1 MQVDCSRHRLVLR
14 RILLGSLGLAL
25 PLFGVDAA
33 GAAVVPRDGR
43 AAGSVVQATGGS
55 EIRFTAAEL
64 WQDVEVQQV
73 LLGGDALR
81 TGPLG
86 GLAILF
92 ADQTQIRVHNN
103 SQLLVRDIGGD
114 GAPARMDLN
123 SGAVWARAVTGGN
136 GVEIATPAATAAI
149 RGTDWSLA
157 VGPDGKTTLVVL
169 SGVVELSNEF
179 GRVSVGRGEAAVAAV
194 GSAPAKI
201 IVTTPKDREQMLFWL
216 APGSVFDSFPA
227 SHTTARDRREAQRRV
242 AAVPEAQRSAED
254 WLSLAEADLDIAG
267 PAAAAADLARAR
279 AAGPLTPEQA
289 VRADLLD
296 GILAGRAG
304 RSEDAARAFEAAE
317 AGSTGRLRLRAR
329 LGRFFAGTATG
340 ESADAAAMER
350 ELAAS
355 DDPLAVDGLAWLQA
369 IRGDLPAAYAT
380 LQAGARRFPGDL
392 DIAVSEATAAQ
403 VLGDRDG
410 MRQAVDR
417 ALAIDPDDPEALRMA
432 ANYKVAFA
440 NDPDG
445 ALALL
450 RRATSEAPGNAD
462 AWNDLAMLHDIR
474 GGLVEA
480 DDALEK
486 AAALDPNAANV
497 RINRAVLYLEAGMVD
512 RARTLLAEARAID
525 PESGITLVGE
535 GILAFETGDIDG
547 ALEKFLAASA
557 ANPASSENL
566 QGLAAAQYALGQT
579 KQAEQTLGNADRLDP
594 NDPMVPN
601 LRTIIAIDN
610 AEADEAIRNA
620 REIAARSG
628 QGTLA
633 LSTANLGNRLGPPLL
648 GAYANLGLIDW
659 GRYYNDRTDDPFS
672 ASTYLGRSVIS
683 QPTAFGADPAVP
695 EGVALSAEI
704 QALLLDPTLAS
715 SRQRRTDLL
724 PRPFLDAQLTG
735 GIVAVGD
742 TIGHSEG
749 VDIDAYTVAP
759 IPLAFRASFA
769 RVDNN
774 GDDHGDDSDSWT
786 GSARLA
792 GRLGLGGSFAAW
804 IDGGEAGNEFAGTVF
819 APTPFAS
826 ERSRVVSGGLAF
838 GYRLA
843 ERSRLMAVVQRSHVE
858 RRDFNRSLLFDIP
871 DPVFPDFISY
881 DLREDDIVKQRSDT
895 TMGGLAHIW
904 GAGDIT
910 IQYGFEVQS
919 TRSVLSA
926 DQTAWTTLKFLDEEL
941 QTERVHGESRTE
953 IDQTLGRVFA
963 FGRWTPSPDLRID
976 FGTGIVRAEEG
987 GPVPEV
993 VLEPRLGIAWS
1004 PAEGHWLRAA
1014 IQRNAETPGNLTLAP
1029 TDTVGI
1035 LADTLPLGAGGVA
1048 TSYTARWE
1056 AEWTPHIFTSLEGQ
1070 HQELE
1075 NLSFSYPSAQLVS
1088 VDVERGRTDRVTAAG
1103 NIWFT
1108 GGIGVYGSASL
1119 IRSEITEGIDEGKR
1133 IPFVP
1138 DWTARVGAAW
1148 VHPLQI
1154 RAQIER
1160 VWAGPQSSG
1169 PGVAEIDG
1177 FGTTNIAISWEPLD
1191 KRIALGFVIR
1201 NLFDEDY
1208 DSAFGVEAPGR
1219 LVAATAS
1226 IRF

>member
-1 MQVDCSRHRLVLR
+1 MHRLILR
-14 RILLGSLGLAL
+14 RTLPGIASLLLGASLCAE
-25 PLFGVDAA
+25 AA
-33 GAAVVPRDGR
+33 TVPRDGR
-43 AAGSVVQATGGS
+43 AAGSVVQTTGNS

-64 WQDVEVQQV
+64 WQDVEVQQA

-103 SQLLVRDIGGD
+103 SQLLVRAVGGD
-114 GAPARMDLN
+114 GSPAQMQLD
-123 SGAVWARAVTGGN
+123 SGAVWARAVTGGS

-149 RGTDWSLA
+149 RGTDWSLS

-216 APGSVFDSFPA
+216 APGSVFDAFPA
-227 SHTTARDRREAQRRV
+227 SDTTSRFRREAHRRIT
-242 AAVPEAQRSAED
+242 AVPEAQRSAED
-254 WLSLAEADLDIAG
+254 WLAMAEADLDIAG
-267 PAAAAADLARAR
+267 PAAAAADLAKAR
-279 AAGPLTPEQA
+279 AAGPLTREQSA
-289 VRADLLD
+289 RADLLD
-296 GILAGRAG
+296 GTLAGRAG
-304 RSEDAARAFEAAE
+304 RSEDAARAFAAAE
-317 AGSTGRLRLRAR
+317 AGSTGRQRLLAR
-329 LGRFFAGTATG
+329 LGRFFAGSASDRTG
-340 ESADAAAMER
+340 GQAGDPAALER
-350 ELAAS
+350 ELAAG
-355 DDPLAVDGLAWLQA
+355 DDPLAADGLAWLQA
-369 IRGDLPAAYAT
+369 IRGDLPAANAT
-380 LQAGARRFPGDL
+380 LQAAGRRFPGDL
-392 DIAVSEATAAQ
+392 DIAVSEAAVAQ
-403 VLGDRDG
+403 VLGDREG

-417 ALAIDPDDPEALRMA
+417 ALAIDPDDPEALRLA

-445 ALALL
+445 ALVLL
-450 RRATSEAPGNAD
+450 RRATGEAPGNAD
-462 AWNDLAMLHDIR
+462 AWNDLGMLHDIR

-480 DDALEK
+480 DAALEK
-486 AAALDPNAANV
+486 AAALDPDAANIRV
-497 RINRAVLYLEAGMVD
+497 NQAILYLEAGMVD
-512 RARTLLAEARAID
+512 RARALLGQARAID
-525 PESGITLVGE
+525 PDSGITLVGE

-566 QGLAAAQYALGQT
+566 QGLAAAQYTLGDT
-579 KQAEQTLGNADRLDP
+579 RQAKQTLENADRLDP

-601 LRTIIAIDN
+601 MRTIIAIDA

-620 REIAARSG
+620 REIAARAD
-628 QGTLA
+628 QGSLA

-648 GAYANLGLIDW
+648 AAYANLGLIDW

-672 ASTYLGRSVIS
+672 AASYLGRSVIA

-695 EGVALSAEI
+695 DGVALSAEI
-704 QALLLDPTLAS
+704 QSLLLDPTLAS

-735 GIVAVGD
+735 GIVTVGD
-742 TIGHSEG
+742 TLGHTEG
-749 VDIDAYTVAP
+749 FDIDAYTVAP
-759 IPLAFRASFA
+759 VPLAFRASFA
-769 RVDNN
+769 RADSN

-804 IDGGEAGNEFAGTVF
+804 VDGGEAGNEFAGTVF

-826 ERSRVVSGGLAF
+826 ERSRAVSGGLAF
-838 GYRLA
+838 GYRLG
-843 ERSRLMAVVQRSHVE
+843 ERSRLTAMVRHSHVE
-858 RRDFNRSLLFDIP
+858 LRDVNRTLLSDIP
-871 DPVFPDFISY
+871 DVDFPEIVSY
-881 DLREDDIVKQRSDT
+881 DIRADDIVKQRSDT
-895 TMGGLAHIW
+895 TMGGLAHLW
-904 GAGDIT
+904 GTGDIT
-910 IQYGFEVQS
+910 VQYGFEVLS
-919 TRSVLSA
+919 TRSTFA
-926 DQTAWTTLKFLDEEL
+926 FDETAWRSIKIFGREVQSDRFHDVTRSE
-941 QTERVHGESRTE
+941 TE
-953 IDQTLGRVFA
+953 QTLGRVFA
-963 FGRWTPSPDLRID
+963 YGRWTPTPELRID
-976 FGTGIVRAEEG
+976 FGTGIVRAEDG

-1014 IQRNAETPGNLTLAP
+1014 IQRGAETPGNLTLAP

-1075 NLSFSYPSAQLVS
+1075 NLSFAYPSAQLAS

-1103 NIWFT
+1103 NIWLT

-1119 IRSEITEGIDEGKR
+1119 IRSEITEGIGEGKR

-1138 DWTARVGAAW
+1138 DWTARVGAVW

-1169 PGVAEIDG
+1169 PGLPGIDG
-1177 FGTTNIAISWEPLD
+1177 FGTTNLAISWEPLD

>member
-1 MQVDCSRHRLVLR
+1 MHRLILR
-14 RILLGSLGLAL
+14 RLLLGSLSLVF
-25 PLFGVDAA
+25 PLFGFDTA
-33 GAAVVPRDGR
+33 GAAVVPRDGK
-43 AAGSVVQATGGS
+43 AAGSIVQATGES
-55 EIRFTAAEL
+55 EVRFTAAEL
-64 WQDVEVQQV
+64 WQDAEVQQV

-103 SQLLVRDIGGD
+103 SQLLVREVGGD
-114 GAPARMDLN
+114 GGPARMDLN
-123 SGAVWARAVTGGN
+123 SGAVWARAVTGGS

-227 SHTTARDRREAQRRV
+227 SHTDARGRREAQRRV
-242 AAVPEAQRSAED
+242 TAVPETQRSAGD

-279 AAGPLTPEQA
+279 ATGPLTSEQA

-296 GILAGRAG
+296 GLLAGRAG
-304 RSEDAARAFEAAE
+304 REEDAARAFAAAE
-317 AGSTGRLRLRAR
+317 SGSTGRLRLRAR
-329 LGRFFAGTATG
+329 LGRFFAGSASG
-340 ESADAAAMER
+340 ETVDAAGMER

-380 LQAGARRFPGDL
+380 LQAGGRRFPGDL
-392 DIAVSEATAAQ
+392 DIAVSEAMAAQ
-403 VLGDRDG
+403 VLGDREG
-410 MRQAVDR
+410 MRQAADR

-450 RRATSEAPGNAD
+450 RRATGEAPGDAD
-462 AWNDLAMLHDIR
+462 AWNDLGMLHDIR

-480 DDALEK
+480 DAALEK
-486 AAALDPNAANV
+486 AAALDPDAANIRV
-497 RINRAVLYLEAGMVD
+497 NQAILYLEAGMID
-512 RARTLLAEARAID
+512 RARELLGQARALD
-525 PESGITLVGE
+525 PDSGITLIGE

-566 QGLAAAQYALGQT
+566 QGLAAAQYALGET
-579 KQAEQTLGNADRLDP
+579 EQAKQTLGNADRLDP

-601 LRTIIAIDN
+601 LRTIIAIDE

-628 QGTLA
+628 QGGLA

-648 GAYANLGLIDW
+648 AAYANLGLLDW

-672 ASTYLGRSVIS
+672 AASSLGRSVIT
-683 QPTAFGADPAVP
+683 QPTVFGADPAVP
-695 EGVALSAEI
+695 DGVALSTEI

-742 TIGHSEG
+742 TLGHSEG
-749 VDIDAYTVAP
+749 VDVDAYTVAP

-769 RVDNN
+769 RVDND

-804 IDGGEAGNEFAGTVF
+804 IDGGEAGNEFAGTSF

-826 ERSRVVSGGLAF
+826 ERSRAVSGGLAF
-838 GYRLA
+838 GYRLG
-843 ERSRLMAVVQRSHVE
+843 ERSRLTAMVQHSHVQ
-858 RRDFNRSLLFDIP
+858 RRDFNRTLLFDIP
-871 DPVFPDFISY
+871 DRDFPEFVSY
-881 DLREDDIVKQRSDT
+881 DIRADDIVKQRNDT

-904 GAGDIT
+904 GTGDIT
-910 IQYGFEVQS
+910 VQYGFEVQS
-919 TRSVLSA
+919 TRSTLTF
-926 DQTAWTTLKFLDEEL
+926 DETAWTSIKLFGREMQSDRSHETA
-941 QTERVHGESRTE
+941 RSE

-963 FGRWTPSPDLRID
+963 YGRWTPTPDLRID
-976 FGTGIVRAEEG
+976 FGTGIVRAGDG
-987 GPVPEV
+987 GPVPDV
-993 VLEPRLGIAWS
+993 VLEPRLGVAWS

-1014 IQRNAETPGNLTLAP
+1014 VQRGAQTPGSLTLAP
-1029 TDTVGI
+1029 VDTVGI
-1035 LADTLPLGAGGVA
+1035 VPDTLPLATGGVA

-1056 AEWTPHIFTSLEGQ
+1056 AEWTPHLFTSLEGQ

-1075 NLSFSYPSAQLVS
+1075 NLSFAYPSAQLVS
-1088 VDVERGRTDRVTAAG
+1088 LEVERGRTDRVTAAG
-1103 NIWFT
+1103 NIWFD

-1119 IRSEITEGIDEGKR
+1119 IRSEITEGLGEGKR

-1138 DWTARVGAAW
+1138 DWTARIGAVW

-1169 PGVAEIDG
+1169 PGLPEIDG
-1177 FGTTNIAISWEPLD
+1177 FGSTNIAISWEPLD
-1191 KRIALGFVIR
+1191 KRIALSFVIR
-1201 NLFDEDY
+1201 NLFDEEY
-1208 DSAFGVEAPGR
+1208 DTAFGVEAPGR

>member
-1 MQVDCSRHRLVLR
+1 MLS
-14 RILLGSLGLAL
+14 LAL
-25 PLFGVDAA
+25 PLFCFDTADAA
-33 GAAVVPRDGR
+33 IVPRDGR
-43 AAGSVVQATGGS
+43 AAGAVIQTAGES
-55 EIRFTAAEL
+55 EIRFTATEL

-103 SQLLVRDIGGD
+103 SQLLVREVGGD
-114 GAPARMDLN
+114 GGPARMELD
-123 SGAVWARAVTGGN
+123 SGAVWARAVTGGG
-136 GVEIATPAATAAI
+136 GVEITTPAATAAI
-149 RGTDWSLA
+149 RGTDWSLT
-157 VGPDGKTTLVVL
+157 VGPDGRTTLVVL

-216 APGSVFDSFPA
+216 APGAVFDAFPA
-227 SHTTARDRREAQRRV
+227 SDTTSRGRREMYRRV
-242 AAVPEAQRSAED
+242 TAVLEAQRSAED
-254 WLSLAEADLDIAG
+254 WLSLAEAGLEIEG
-267 PAAAAADLARAR
+267 PAAAAAALARAR
-279 AAGPLTPEQA
+279 AAGPLTPEQTA
-289 VRADLLD
+289 RADLLD
-296 GILAGRAG
+296 GIMAGRAG
-304 RSEDAARAFEAAE
+304 RDDEAAGAFAAAE
-317 AGSTGRLRLRAR
+317 AVGTGRIRLLAR
-329 LGRFFAGTATG
+329 MGRFFAGTKSGRAG
-340 ESADAAAMER
+340 DPAAMER

-355 DDPLAVDGLAWLQA
+355 DDPVAVEGLAWLQA

-380 LQAGARRFPGDL
+380 LQSGAGRFPGDL
-392 DIAVSEATAAQ
+392 DIAVGEATAAQ
-403 VLGDRDG
+403 VLGDREG

-450 RRATSEAPGNAD
+450 RRATGEAPGDAE
-462 AWNDLAMLHDIR
+462 AWNDLGMLHDIR

-480 DDALEK
+480 DAALGR
-486 AAALDPNAANV
+486 AAALDPDAANV
-497 RINRAVLYLEAGMVD
+497 LVNRAVIYLEAGMVG
-512 RARTLLAEARAID
+512 RARALLDQARAAD

-535 GILAFETGDIDG
+535 GILAFETGDVDG

-566 QGLAAAQYALGQT
+566 QGLAAAQYALGRT
-579 KQAEQTLGNADRLDP
+579 DQAKQTLDNADRLDP
-594 NDPMVPN
+594 NDPMVPSM
-601 LRTIIAIDN
+601 RTIIAFDE

-620 REIAARSG
+620 REIAARSN
-628 QGTLA
+628 QGSVA

-648 GAYANLGLIDW
+648 AAYANLGLLDW

-672 ASTYLGRSVIS
+672 AASYLGRSVIA
-683 QPTAFGADPAVP
+683 QPTVFGTDPAVP
-695 EGVALSAEI
+695 DRVALSAEI
-704 QALLLDPTLAS
+704 QSLLLDPTLAS

-735 GIVAVGD
+735 GFVTVGD
-742 TIGHSEG
+742 TIGHTEG
-749 VDIDAYTVAP
+749 VDIDGYTIAP

-769 RVDNN
+769 RVDND
-774 GDDHGDDSDSWT
+774 GDDHGDDSDSWS
-786 GSARLA
+786 GSARIA

-804 IDGGEAGNEFAGTVF
+804 IDGGDAGSEIAGTSLT
-819 APTPFAS
+819 PSPFAS
-826 ERSRVVSGGLAF
+826 ERSRAVSGGLAF
-838 GYRLA
+838 GYRLG
-843 ERSRLMAVVQRSHVE
+843 ERSRLTAMVQRSHVE
-858 RRDFNRSLLFDIP
+858 RRDFNRTLLFDIP
-871 DPVFPDFISY
+871 DPNFPDIVSY
-881 DLREDDIVKQRSDT
+881 DLRVDDIVKQRIDT
-895 TMGGLAHIW
+895 TMGGLAHAW

-910 IQYGFEVQS
+910 VQYGFEVLS
-919 TRSVLSA
+919 TRSTLSV
-926 DQTAWTTLKFLDEEL
+926 DETAWTSIKLFGREV
-941 QTERVHGESRTE
+941 QTDRAHDVTRSET
-953 IDQTLGRVFA
+953 DQTLGRVFA
-963 FGRWTPSPDLRID
+963 YGRWTPSPALRID
-976 FGTGIVRAEEG
+976 FGTGIVRAGDG
-987 GPVPEV
+987 GPVPDV
-993 VLEPRLGIAWS
+993 VLEPRLGVAWS

-1014 IQRNAETPGNLTLAP
+1014 VQRGAETPGNLTLAP
-1029 TDTVGI
+1029 VDTVGI
-1035 LADTLPLGAGGVA
+1035 VPDTLPLATGGVA
-1048 TSYTARWE
+1048 TSYTVRWE
-1056 AEWTPHIFTSLEGQ
+1056 AEWSPHLFTSLEGQ

-1075 NLSFSYPSAQLVS
+1075 NLSFAYPSAQLVTLE
-1088 VDVERGRTDRVTAAG
+1088 VERGRTDRVTAAG
-1103 NIWFT
+1103 NVWFD

-1119 IRSEITEGIDEGKR
+1119 IRSEVTEGLGEGKR

-1138 DWTARVGAAW
+1138 DWTARIGAVW

-1169 PGVAEIDG
+1169 PGLPEIDG
-1177 FGTTNIAISWEPLD
+1177 FGSTNLAISWEPLD
-1191 KRIALGFVIR
+1191 KRIALGFVVR

-1208 DSAFGVEAPGR
+1208 DTAFGVEAPGR

>member
-1 MQVDCSRHRLVLR
+1 MDRNYSMHRRVLR

-25 PLFGVDAA
+25 PLFSFDAA
-33 GAAVVPRDGR
+33 DAATVPRDGR
-43 AAGSVVQATGGS
+43 AAGSIVQANGES
-55 EIRFTAAEL
+55 EIRFTAADL
-64 WQDVEVQQV
+64 WRDAEVQQV

-103 SQLLVRDIGGD
+103 SQLLVRDVGGD
-114 GAPARMDLN
+114 GGPARMDLD
-123 SGAVWARAVTGGN
+123 SGAVWARAVTGGS
-136 GVEIATPAATAAI
+136 GVEITTPAATAAI

-216 APGSVFDSFPA
+216 APGSVFDAFPA
-227 SHTTARDRREAQRRV
+227 SDTTSRDRREAQRRV
-242 AAVPEAQRSAED
+242 TAVPEAQRSAED
-254 WLSLAEADLDIAG
+254 WLALAEADLDIAG
-267 PAAAAADLARAR
+267 PAAAAADLAKAR
-279 AAGPLTPEQA
+279 AAGLTPAQTA
-289 VRADLLD
+289 RADLLD
-296 GILAGRAG
+296 GVLAGRAG
-304 RSEDAARAFEAAE
+304 RDAEAARAFAAAE
-317 AGSTGRLRLRAR
+317 AGSTGRQRLLAR
-329 LGRFFAGTATG
+329 LGRFFAGSASG
-340 ESADAAAMER
+340 EAVDAAVMER
-350 ELAAS
+350 ELATG
-355 DDPLAVDGLAWLQA
+355 DDPIAVDGLAWLQA

-380 LQAGARRFPGDL
+380 LQAGGRRFPGDL
-392 DIAVSEATAAQ
+392 DIAVNEATAAQ
-403 VLGDRDG
+403 VLGDREG

-450 RRATSEAPGNAD
+450 RRATGEAPGNAD
-462 AWNDLAMLHDIR
+462 AWNDLGMLHDIR

-480 DDALEK
+480 DAALEK
-486 AAALDPNAANV
+486 AAALDPNAANIRV
-497 RINRAVLYLEAGMVD
+497 NQAILYLEAGMLD
-512 RARTLLAEARAID
+512 RARALLGQARAID
-525 PESGITLVGE
+525 PDSGITLVGE

-566 QGLAAAQYALGQT
+566 QGLAAAQYTLGDT
-579 KQAEQTLGNADRLDP
+579 TQAKQTLENADRLDP

-601 LRTIIAIDN
+601 MRTIIAIDE

-620 REIAARSG
+620 REIAARAN
-628 QGTLA
+628 QGSLA

-648 GAYANLGLIDW
+648 AAYANLGLIDW

-672 ASTYLGRSVIS
+672 AASYLGRSVLA
-683 QPTAFGADPAVP
+683 QPTVFGSDLAVP
-695 EGVALSAEI
+695 DAAALSSEI
-704 QALLLDPTLAS
+704 QALLLDPTIAS

-735 GIVAVGD
+735 GIIAVGD

-749 VDIDAYTVAP
+749 VDIDAYTITP

-769 RVDNN
+769 RVDND

-804 IDGGEAGNEFAGTVF
+804 IDGGEAGNEIAGTLF

-826 ERSRVVSGGLAF
+826 ERTRAVSGGLAF
-838 GYRLA
+838 GYRLG
-843 ERSRLMAVVQRSHVE
+843 ERSRLTAMVQRSHVE
-858 RRDFNRSLLFDIP
+858 RRDVNRTLLSDIP
-871 DPVFPDFISY
+871 DRDFPEIVSY
-881 DLREDDIVKQRSDT
+881 DIRGDDIIKQRSDT
-895 TMGGLAHIW
+895 TMGGLAHMW
-904 GAGDIT
+904 GTGDIT
-910 IQYGFEVQS
+910 VQYGFEVLS
-919 TRSVLSA
+919 TRSTLTF
-926 DQTAWTTLKFLDEEL
+926 DQTAWTTIKLFGREL
-941 QTERVHGESRTE
+941 QTDREHDATRTE
-953 IDQTLGRVFA
+953 IEQTLGRVFA
-963 FGRWTPSPDLRID
+963 YGRWTPTPDLRID
-976 FGTGIVRAEEG
+976 FGTGIVRADEG

-993 VLEPRLGIAWS
+993 VLEPRLGVAWS
-1004 PAEGHWLRAA
+1004 PVEGHWLRAA
-1014 IQRNAETPGNLTLAP
+1014 VQRGAKTPGNLTLAP
-1029 TDTVGI
+1029 VDTVGI
-1035 LADTLPLGAGGVA
+1035 LADTLPLDAGGVA

-1075 NLSFSYPSAQLVS
+1075 NLSFAYPSTQLTTVE
-1088 VDVERGRTDRVTAAG
+1088 VERGRTDRVTAAG
-1103 NIWFT
+1103 NIWFD

-1119 IRSEITEGIDEGKR
+1119 IRSEVTEGIDEGKR

-1138 DWTARVGAAW
+1138 DWTARIGAVW

-1169 PGVAEIDG
+1169 PGLPEIDG
-1177 FGTTNIAISWEPLD
+1177 FGSTNIAISWEPVE
-1191 KRIALGFVIR
+1191 KRLALGFAIR
-1201 NLFDEDY
+1201 NLFDEEY
-1208 DSAFGVEAPGR
+1208 DTAFGVEAPGR
-1219 LVAATAS
+1219 LIAATAS

>member
-1 MQVDCSRHRLVLR
+1 MHRLILR
-14 RILLGSLGLAL
+14 RTLPGIASLLLGASLCAE
-25 PLFGVDAA
+25 AA
-33 GAAVVPRDGR
+33 TVPRDGR
-43 AAGSVVQATGGS
+43 AAGSVVQTTGGS

-64 WQDVEVQQV
+64 WQDVEVQQA

-103 SQLLVRDIGGD
+103 SQLLVRAVGGD
-114 GAPARMDLN
+114 GSPAQMQLD
-123 SGAVWARAVTGGN
+123 SGAVWARAVTGGS

-149 RGTDWSLA
+149 RGTDWSLS

-216 APGSVFDSFPA
+216 APGSVFDAFPA
-227 SHTTARDRREAQRRV
+227 SDASSRVRRETQRRV

-254 WLSLAEADLDIAG
+254 WLALAEADLDIAG
-267 PAAAAADLARAR
+267 PAAAAADLAKAR
-279 AAGPLTPEQA
+279 AAGPLTREQA
-289 VRADLLD
+289 ARADLLD

-304 RSEDAARAFEAAE
+304 REDEAARAFAAAE
-317 AGSTGRLRLRAR
+317 SGSAGRQRLLAR
-329 LGRFFAGTATG
+329 LGRFFAGSASGQAGDPATL
-340 ESADAAAMER
+340 ER
-350 ELAAS
+350 ELAAG
-355 DDPLAVDGLAWLQA
+355 DDPLAADGLAWLQA
-369 IRGDLPAAYAT
+369 IRGDLPAANAT
-380 LQAGARRFPGDL
+380 LQAASRRFPGDL
-392 DIAVSEATAAQ
+392 DVAVSEAAVAQ
-403 VLGDRDG
+403 VLGDREG

-417 ALAIDPDDPEALRMA
+417 ALAIDPDDPEALRLA

-445 ALALL
+445 ALVLL
-450 RRATSEAPGNAD
+450 RRATGEAPGNAD
-462 AWNDLAMLHDIR
+462 AWNDLGMLHDIR

-480 DDALEK
+480 DAALEK
-486 AAALDPNAANV
+486 AAVLDPDAANIRV
-497 RINRAVLYLEAGMVD
+497 NQAILYLEAGMVD
-512 RARTLLAEARAID
+512 RARALLGQARAID
-525 PESGITLVGE
+525 PDSGITLVGE

-547 ALEKFLAASA
+547 ALKKFLAASA

-566 QGLAAAQYALGQT
+566 QGLAAAQYSLGRT
-579 KQAEQTLGNADRLDP
+579 TQAEQTLGNADRLDP

-601 LRTIIAIDN
+601 MRTIIAIDN

-628 QGTLA
+628 QGSLA

-672 ASTYLGRSVIS
+672 AASYLGRSVIA

-695 EGVALSAEI
+695 DGVALSAEI

-742 TIGHSEG
+742 TIGHTEG
-749 VDIDAYTVAP
+749 FDIDAYTVAP
-759 IPLAFRASFA
+759 VPLAFRASFA
-769 RVDNN
+769 RADSN

-792 GRLGLGGSFAAW
+792 GKLGLGGSFAAW
-804 IDGGEAGNEFAGTVF
+804 VDGGDAGNEFAGTVF

-826 ERSRVVSGGLAF
+826 ERSRAVSGGLAF
-838 GYRLA
+838 GYRLG
-843 ERSRLMAVVQRSHVE
+843 ERSRLIAMVQRSHVE
-858 RRDFNRSLLFDIP
+858 LRDVNRTLLSGIP
-871 DPVFPDFISY
+871 DVDFPEIVSY
-881 DLREDDIVKQRSDT
+881 DIRADDIVKQRSDT
-895 TMGGLAHIW
+895 TMGGLAHLW
-904 GAGDIT
+904 GTGEIT
-910 IQYGFEVQS
+910 VQYGFEVLS
-919 TRSVLSA
+919 TRSTFA
-926 DQTAWTTLKFLDEEL
+926 FDETAWRSIKIFGREVQSDRFHDIT
-941 QTERVHGESRTE
+941 RGEAE
-953 IDQTLGRVFA
+953 QTLGRVFA
-963 FGRWTPSPDLRID
+963 YGRWTPTPELRID
-976 FGTGIVRAEEG
+976 FGTGIVRAEDG

-993 VLEPRLGIAWS
+993 VLEPRLGVAWS

-1014 IQRNAETPGNLTLAP
+1014 IQRGAETPGNLTLAP
-1029 TDTVGI
+1029 VDTVGI

-1048 TSYTARWE
+1048 TSYTARWD
-1056 AEWTPHIFTSLEGQ
+1056 AEWTPHLFTSLEGQ

-1075 NLSFSYPSAQLVS
+1075 NLSFAYPSVQLAS

-1103 NIWFT
+1103 NIWLT

-1119 IRSEITEGIDEGKR
+1119 IRSEVTEGIGEGKR

-1138 DWTARVGAAW
+1138 DWTARVGAVW

-1169 PGVAEIDG
+1169 PGLPGIDG
-1177 FGTTNIAISWEPLD
+1177 FGTTNLAISWEPLD

>member
-1 MQVDCSRHRLVLR
+1 MHRLILR
-14 RILLGSLGLAL
+14 RILLGSLSLVV
-25 PLFGVDAA
+25 PLFGFDTAD
-33 GAAVVPRDGR
+33 AAVVPRDGR
-43 AAGSVVQATGGS
+43 AAGSIVQATGQS
-55 EIRFTAAEL
+55 EVRFTAAEL
-64 WQDVEVQQV
+64 WQDAEVQQV

-103 SQLLVRDIGGD
+103 SQLLVREVGGD
-114 GAPARMDLN
+114 GGPARMDLN
-123 SGAVWARAVTGGN
+123 SGAVWARAVTGGS
-136 GVEIATPAATAAI
+136 GVEITTPAATAAI

-227 SHTTARDRREAQRRV
+227 SHTDARSRREAHRRIT
-242 AAVPEAQRSAED
+242 AVPEAQRSAED

-296 GILAGRAG
+296 GLLAGRAG
-304 RSEDAARAFEAAE
+304 REEDAARAFAAAE
-317 AGSTGRLRLRAR
+317 AGSTGRLRRRAR
-329 LGRFFAGTATG
+329 LGRFFAGSASG
-340 ESADAAAMER
+340 EAVDAAAMER
-350 ELAAS
+350 ELVAS

-380 LQAGARRFPGDL
+380 LQAGGRRFPGDL
-392 DIAVSEATAAQ
+392 DIAVSEAMAAQ
-403 VLGDRDG
+403 VLGDREG
-410 MRQAVDR
+410 MRQAADR

-432 ANYKVAFA
+432 ADYKVAFA

-445 ALALL
+445 ALTLL
-450 RRATSEAPGNAD
+450 RRATGEAPGD
-462 AWNDLAMLHDIR
+462 AESWNDLGMLHDIR

-480 DDALEK
+480 DAALEK
-486 AAALDPNAANV
+486 AAALDPDAANIRV
-497 RINRAVLYLEAGMVD
+497 NQAVLYLEAGMID
-512 RARTLLAEARAID
+512 RARELLGQAREID
-525 PESGITLVGE
+525 PDSGITLIGE
-535 GILAFETGDIDG
+535 GILAFETGDVDG

-566 QGLAAAQYALGQT
+566 QGLAAAQYALGET
-579 KQAEQTLGNADRLDP
+579 GQAKQTLENADRLDP

-601 LRTIIAIDN
+601 LRTIIAIDE

-628 QGTLA
+628 QGSLA

-648 GAYANLGLIDW
+648 AAYANLGLLDW

-672 ASTYLGRSVIS
+672 AASFLGRSVIT
-683 QPTAFGADPAVP
+683 QPTVFGADPAVP
-695 EGVALSAEI
+695 DGVALSEEI

-742 TIGHSEG
+742 TLGHSEG
-749 VDIDAYTVAP
+749 VDIDAYTVTP

-769 RVDNN
+769 RIDND

-792 GRLGLGGSFAAW
+792 GRLGLGGSFAVW
-804 IDGGEAGNEFAGTVF
+804 IDGGEAGNELAGTSF

-826 ERSRVVSGGLAF
+826 ERSRAVSGGLAF
-838 GYRLA
+838 GYRLG
-843 ERSRLMAVVQRSHVE
+843 ERSRLTAMVQHSHVE
-858 RRDFNRSLLFDIP
+858 RRDFNRTLLFDIP
-871 DPVFPDFISY
+871 DRDFPEFVSY
-881 DLREDDIVKQRSDT
+881 DIRADDIVKQHNDT
-895 TMGGLAHIW
+895 TMGGLAHVW
-904 GAGDIT
+904 GTGDIT
-910 IQYGFEVQS
+910 VQYGFEVQS
-919 TRSVLSA
+919 TRSTLTFDETVWTSIKLFGREVQS
-926 DQTAWTTLKFLDEEL
+926 DRGHETA
-941 QTERVHGESRTE
+941 RSE
-953 IDQTLGRVFA
+953 IEQTLGRVFA
-963 FGRWTPSPDLRID
+963 YGRWTPTPDLRID
-976 FGTGIVRAEEG
+976 FGTGIVRAGDG
-987 GPVPEV
+987 GPVPDV
-993 VLEPRLGIAWS
+993 VLEPRLGVAWS

-1014 IQRNAETPGNLTLAP
+1014 VQRGAQTPGSLTLAP
-1029 TDTVGI
+1029 VDTVGI
-1035 LADTLPLGAGGVA
+1035 VPDTLPLATGGVA

-1056 AEWTPHIFTSLEGQ
+1056 AEWTSHLFTSLEGQ

-1075 NLSFSYPSAQLVS
+1075 NLSFAYPSAQLVS
-1088 VDVERGRTDRVTAAG
+1088 LEVERGRTDRVTAAG
-1103 NIWFT
+1103 NIWFD

-1119 IRSEITEGIDEGKR
+1119 IRSEITEGLGEGKR

-1138 DWTARVGAAW
+1138 DWTARIGAVW

-1169 PGVAEIDG
+1169 PGLPEIDG
-1177 FGTTNIAISWEPLD
+1177 FGSTNIAISWEPLD

-1201 NLFDEDY
+1201 NLFDEEY
-1208 DSAFGVEAPGR
+1208 DTAFGVEAPGR

>member
-1 MQVDCSRHRLVLR
+1 M
-14 RILLGSLGLAL
+14 GSLSLAL
-25 PLFGVDAA
+25 PLFDFAA
-33 GAAVVPRDGR
+33 AEAATVPRDGR
-43 AAGSVVQATGGS
+43 AAGSVVQTTGES

-64 WQDVEVQQV
+64 WQDVEVQQA

-103 SQLLVRDIGGD
+103 SQLLVRAVGGD
-114 GAPARMDLN
+114 GSPAQMQLD
-123 SGAVWARAVTGGN
+123 SGAVWARAVTGGS

-149 RGTDWSLA
+149 RGTDWSLS

-216 APGSVFDSFPA
+216 APGSVFDAFPA
-227 SHTTARDRREAQRRV
+227 SGTTSRFRRETRSRV
-242 AAVPEAQRSAED
+242 MAVPEAQRSAED

-267 PAAAAADLARAR
+267 PAAAAADLAKAR
-279 AAGPLTPEQA
+279 AAGLAPAQA
-289 VRADLLD
+289 ARADLLD

-304 RSEDAARAFEAAE
+304 RNEEAVRAFAAAE
-317 AGSTGRLRLRAR
+317 AGSIGRQRLLAR
-329 LGRFFAGTATG
+329 MGRFFAGNASGQAGDTA
-340 ESADAAAMER
+340 ALER
-350 ELAAS
+350 DLAAS
-355 DDPLAVDGLAWLQA
+355 DDPLAADGLAWLQA

-380 LQAGARRFPGDL
+380 LQAAGRRFPGDL
-392 DIAVSEATAAQ
+392 DVAISEAMAAQ

-417 ALAIDPDDPEALRMA
+417 AFAIDPDDPETLRLA

-450 RRATSEAPGNAD
+450 RRATGDAPGDAE
-462 AWNDLAMLHDIR
+462 AWNDLGMLHDIR

-480 DDALEK
+480 DAALEK
-486 AAALDPNAANV
+486 AIALDPDAANIRV
-497 RINRAVLYLEAGMVD
+497 NRAILYLEAGMVD
-512 RARTLLAEARAID
+512 RARALLAEARAAD
-525 PESGITLVGE
+525 PDSGITLVGE

-547 ALEKFLAASA
+547 ALDKFLAASA

-579 KQAEQTLGNADRLDP
+579 TQAEQTLGNADRLDP

-610 AEADEAIRNA
+610 AEADEAVRNA

-628 QGTLA
+628 QGSLA

-672 ASTYLGRSVIS
+672 AATYLGRSVIS

-695 EGVALSAEI
+695 DGVALSAEI

-724 PRPFLDAQLTG
+724 PRPFLDAQLTAG
-735 GIVAVGD
+735 FVTVGD
-742 TIGHSEG
+742 TIGHTEG
-749 VDIDAYTVAP
+749 FDIDAYTVAP
-759 IPLAFRASFA
+759 VPLAFRASFA
-769 RVDNN
+769 RADSN

-826 ERSRVVSGGLAF
+826 ERTRAVSGGLAF
-838 GYRLA
+838 GYRLG
-843 ERSRLMAVVQRSHVE
+843 ERSRLTAMIQHSHVE
-858 RRDFNRSLLFDIP
+858 RRDVNRTLLFDIP
-871 DPVFPDFISY
+871 DPDFPRIVSY
-881 DLREDDIVKQRSDT
+881 DLRADDIVKQRSDT

-904 GAGDIT
+904 GTGDIT
-910 IQYGFEVQS
+910 VQYGFEVLT
-919 TRSVLSA
+919 TRSTLTF
-926 DQTAWTTLKFLDEEL
+926 DQTAWTTIKLFGREV
-941 QTERVHGESRTE
+941 QTDRSHGETRAE
-953 IDQTLGRVFA
+953 VEQTLGRVFA
-963 FGRWTPSPDLRID
+963 YGRWTPSPELRVD
-976 FGTGIVRAEEG
+976 FGTGIVRAEDG

-993 VLEPRLGIAWS
+993 VLEPRLGVAWS

-1014 IQRNAETPGNLTLAP
+1014 IQRGAETPGNLTLAP

-1056 AEWTPHIFTSLEGQ
+1056 AEWTPHLFTSLEGQ

-1075 NLSFSYPSAQLVS
+1075 NLSFAYPSAQLAS

-1103 NIWFT
+1103 NIWLT

-1119 IRSEITEGIDEGKR
+1119 IRSEITEGIGEGKR

-1138 DWTARVGAAW
+1138 DWTARIGAAW

-1169 PGVAEIDG
+1169 PGLPGIDG
-1177 FGTTNIAISWEPLD
+1177 FGSTNLAISWEPLD